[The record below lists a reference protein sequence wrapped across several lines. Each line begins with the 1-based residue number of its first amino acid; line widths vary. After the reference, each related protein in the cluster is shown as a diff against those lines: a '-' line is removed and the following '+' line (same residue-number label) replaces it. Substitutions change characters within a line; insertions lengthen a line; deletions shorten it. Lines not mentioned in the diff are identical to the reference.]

1 MEISEP
7 PPDTLTPELLASWW
21 NLTQTMKRVVAPML
35 TREHGVDFKDFVALS
50 AIESGAGYPGALCE
64 RMHLPPSH
72 VSRLIDDLVKG
83 GVVERQL
90 DPHDSRRVRLH
101 ITPRGR
107 EVLAAAK
114 GSMVELLDAGL
125 EGLSPAQVQS
135 FADTMNHIIERMN
148 QATQLQ
154 PSPTPQEHA

>member
-1 MEISEP
+1 M
-7 PPDTLTPELLASWW
+7 
-21 NLTQTMKRVVAPML
+21 TQTMKRVVAPML

-50 AIESGAGYPGALCE
+50 AIEAGAQYPGALCD

-101 ITPRGR
+101 ITARGAQ
-107 EVLAAAK
+107 VLTAAK
-114 GSMVELLDAGL
+114 SSMVELLDAGL
-125 EGLSPAQVQS
+125 EGLSPEQIQT
-135 FADTMNHIIERMN
+135 FADTMNHVIGRMN
-148 QATQLQ
+148 ETVQAA
-154 PSPTPQEHA
+154 PAPKEHA